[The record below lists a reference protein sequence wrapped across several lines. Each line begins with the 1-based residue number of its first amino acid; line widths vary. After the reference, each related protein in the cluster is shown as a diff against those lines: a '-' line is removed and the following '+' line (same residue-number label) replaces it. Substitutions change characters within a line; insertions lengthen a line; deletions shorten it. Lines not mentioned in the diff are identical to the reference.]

1 MRGGRIDGRIAHTN
15 GWCPMIRRWIDR
27 WRRGTTLRS
36 AADLQDWLTSIES
49 VVAMCSS
56 SLREKEIPSDIGVTL
71 DRVDRELMRFR
82 NHAAEVRRP
91 LRQHSVALAAR
102 VAQTTDQ
109 VFHLRNLTCAFLLR
123 WQSVRQTDPS
133 ADRALTARREME
145 EARLQASESARSLA
159 AVLESLAPEVRTTIS
174 LWVGTE

>member
-1 MRGGRIDGRIAHTN
+1 
-15 GWCPMIRRWIDR
+15 MIQRWIEN
-27 WRRGTTLRS
+27 RRRRTTRLS
-36 AADLQDWLTSIES
+36 AAALQDWLTSIES
-49 VVAMCSS
+49 VVAICSS
-56 SLREKEIPSDIGVTL
+56 SLREKGIPSDIGVTL

-91 LRQHSVALAAR
+91 LRQHSRALASR

-109 VFHLRNLTCAFLLR
+109 AFHLRNLTCAFLLR

-133 ADRALTARREME
+133 ADRALIARREME
-145 EARLQASESARSLA
+145 EARLQASESARALA
-159 AVLESLAPEVRTTIS
+159 AALESLAPEVRSTIS